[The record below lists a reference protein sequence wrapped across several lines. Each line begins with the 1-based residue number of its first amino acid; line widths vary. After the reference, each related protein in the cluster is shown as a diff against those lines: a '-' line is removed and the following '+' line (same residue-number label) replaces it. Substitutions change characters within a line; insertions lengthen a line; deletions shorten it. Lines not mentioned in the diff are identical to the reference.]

1 MTRKDYELIVD
12 QIPRD
17 PGVYQFIDKDNEI
30 LYVGKAKQLK
40 NRIASYFNAQA
51 NNYNKTKVLVKN
63 AVRLEYIIVDTEEDA
78 LLLENTLIKKYKPR
92 YNVNL
97 KDGKSYSYLC
107 IRNEAFPRVYFT
119 RKVIHDGSTY
129 FGPYTS
135 RWRMKQIMEI
145 VHILFPLRTCNLNL
159 NEKAIQN
166 SNYKVCLEYHIKN
179 CMGPCEKL
187 ESKENYDAKINQI
200 KNILKGNF
208 GPVKEFIKRQM
219 QIHSDRMEYEKAQ
232 SFKEKLDLFEDYQS
246 KSTVVS
252 TTISDVDVF
261 SIVCDDNY
269 AYVNYLKVI
278 KGVLINTYILEMKK
292 NLTEDKETLLA
303 YAIMHLREKFN
314 SISKEI
320 IIPFKLK
327 LEDYNIK
334 VTVPRISDKL
344 KLLELSEKNA
354 TYHLKQ
360 KILEQN
366 TSTSKLNSAERILQ
380 TLQADLR
387 MSQLP
392 VHIECFDNSNIQGA
406 YPVASCV
413 VFKNA
418 KAFARDYRHFHV
430 KTVVGANDFASM
442 EEIVFRRYKRLL
454 DENADLPQLVIIDG
468 GKGQLSAAVKSL
480 TELDLMNRITVIGIA
495 KKLEEIYFPGDSIPI
510 HINKKSESLKLIQQ
524 ARNEAHR
531 FAISFHRNIRSKYSG
546 KTALENIQGIGATTA
561 KKLLVKY
568 ESIAALKEAGF
579 DSWKDYLGLK
589 IAEKLKN
596 YFDEIS

>member
-1 MTRKDYELIVD
+1 MTRKDYEQIVD
-12 QIPRD
+12 QIPKD
-17 PGVYQFIDKDNEI
+17 PGVYKFLDNDNQI

-40 NRIASYFNAQA
+40 KRIASYFNAQA
-51 NNYNKTKVLVKN
+51 NNYNKTKVLVKH
-63 AVRLEYIIVDTEEDA
+63 AVRIEYIIVDSEEDA

-107 IRNEAFPRVYFT
+107 IRNEAYPRVYFT
-119 RKVIHDGSTY
+119 RKIVQDGSTY

-135 RWRMKQIMEI
+135 RWRMMQIMEI
-145 VHILFPLRTCNLNL
+145 VRILFPLRTCTLNL
-159 NEKAIQN
+159 SEKAIQN
-166 SNYKVCLEYHIKN
+166 NKYKVCLEYHIKN
-179 CMGPCEKL
+179 CMGPCENL
-187 ESKENYDAKINQI
+187 ESRAQYDAKISQI

-208 GPVKEFIKRQM
+208 GPVKDYIKLQM
-219 QIHSDRMEYEKAQ
+219 QLHAERLEFEKAQ
-232 SFKEKLDLFEDYQS
+232 MYKEKLDLFEDYQS

-261 SIVCDDNY
+261 SMVGDEEF
-269 AYVNYLKVI
+269 AYVNYLKVV
-278 KGVLINTYILEMKK
+278 KGALINTYILEMKK
-292 NLTEDKETLLA
+292 NLTEDKETLLT
-303 YAIMHLREKFN
+303 YAILHLREKFN

-320 IIPFKLK
+320 ILPFKLN
-327 LEDYNIK
+327 LSEYNIK

-366 TSTSKLNSAERILQ
+366 TSTTKLNPAERILK
-380 TLQADLR
+380 TLQADLQ
-387 MSQLP
+387 MSRLP
-392 VHIECFDNSNIQGA
+392 VHIECFDNSNLQGA

-418 KAFARDYRHFHV
+418 KPANRDYRHFHI
-430 KTVVGANDFASM
+430 KTVIGANDFASM
-442 EEIVFRRYKRLL
+442 EEIVYRRYKRLL
-454 DENADLPQLVIIDG
+454 DNNEELPQLVIIDG

-480 TELDLMNRITVIGIA
+480 TQLDLMSKITVIGIA

-546 KTALENIQGIGATTA
+546 KTALENIKGIGSETA
-561 KKLLVKY
+561 KKLLIKY
-568 ESIAALKEAGF
+568 ESIAALKEAGYE
-579 DSWKDYLGLK
+579 SWKDYLGLK
-589 IAEKLKN
+589 IADKLKI